1 MLHDRL
7 KRLLAELGLSQR
19 QFAMKLNLNPGY
31 FSRIIQGKAVP
42 PERILL
48 LIESVFHVNRKWLD
62 HGEGPIFEDSV
73 LSKTRQQVLD
83 LIKELDEEQVKA
95 VLAFLQYLQQE

>member
-7 KRLLAELGLSQR
+7 KCLLTELDLSQR

-31 FSRIIQGKAVP
+31 FSRIIHGKSIP

-48 LIESVFHVNRKWLD
+48 LIESVFLVNRKWLVD
-62 HGEGPIFEDSV
+62 GSGPIFKDSG
-73 LSKTRQQVLD
+73 LSKTRRQVLD
-83 LIKELDEEQVKA
+83 LIRDLDEEQVKA
-95 VLAFLQYLQQE
+95 VLAFLQYLQHK